1 MKNGSTIL
9 VVEDE
14 EIYRLIFK
22 KVLESYGYKV
32 LEAANGLIGLE
43 VLRTVKVDLAIV
55 DLEMPVMDG
64 MEFTKWVK
72 EINPNFPLII
82 VTAHASSYSPKDI
95 LDANVNALLSKPLQ
109 MDELIKL
116 VERL

>member
-9 VVEDE
+9 IVEDE
-14 EIYRLIFK
+14 EIHRLILN
-22 KVLESYGYKV
+22 KVLEGYGYIV
-32 LEAANGLIGLE
+32 LDATNGAEGLE
-43 VLRTVKVDLAIV
+43 VLRTVKVDLAVV

-64 MEFTKWVK
+64 IEFTKWVK
-72 EINPNFPLII
+72 EINPNFPVII
-82 VTAHASSYSPKDI
+82 ITAHASNFSPKEI
-95 LDANVNALLSKPLQ
+95 LDANVDAMLSKPLQ